1 MRIDLSRLPTINLK
15 VTHATTNIKIKK
27 LAFPTSNPY
36 PKKDLMKCIL
46 IKEEMMIDITIKT
59 LDLQIDFG
67 GRATVRLF
75 IMLYAK
81 NTAEARV
88 PIEIIKVLIR
98 SRETNLLQKNDRG
111 AKIIVT
117 KKT

>member
-1 MRIDLSRLPTINLK
+1 
-15 VTHATTNIKIKK
+15 
-27 LAFPTSNPY
+27 
-36 PKKDLMKCIL
+36 
-46 IKEEMMIDITIKT
+46 
-59 LDLQIDFG
+59 
-67 GRATVRLF
+67 
-75 IMLYAK
+75 MLYAR

-88 PIEIIKVLIR
+88 PIEIINVLIR